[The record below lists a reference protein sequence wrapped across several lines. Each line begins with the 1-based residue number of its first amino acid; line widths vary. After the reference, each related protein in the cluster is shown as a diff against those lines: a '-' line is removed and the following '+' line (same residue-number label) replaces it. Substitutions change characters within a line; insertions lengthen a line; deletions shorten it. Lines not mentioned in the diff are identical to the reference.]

1 LKGGRTVKADRFA
14 KINEIIAEVLNMDE
28 GDIESQMSLVDDL
41 GADELDVMEIL
52 MDVEDEYGISL
63 TDAEFVGIKT
73 VDDICRVI
81 IGRQGV

>member
-1 LKGGRTVKADRFA
+1 
-14 KINEIIAEVLNMDE
+14 
-28 GDIESQMSLVDDL
+28 
-41 GADELDVMEIL
+41 

-63 TDAEFVGIKT
+63 TDAEFVGIDT

>member
-1 LKGGRTVKADRFA
+1 MDRFA
-14 KINEIIAEVLNMDE
+14 KVNEIIAEVLNMDE
-28 GDIESQMSLVDDL
+28 GDIESQMSLAGDL

-52 MDVEDEYGISL
+52 MGVEDEYNVSFDDSDL
-63 TDAEFVGIKT
+63 AEIKT

>member
-1 LKGGRTVKADRFA
+1 MKADRFA
-14 KINEIIAEVLNMDE
+14 KVNEIIAEVLNMDE

-73 VDDICRVI
+73 VGDICRVI